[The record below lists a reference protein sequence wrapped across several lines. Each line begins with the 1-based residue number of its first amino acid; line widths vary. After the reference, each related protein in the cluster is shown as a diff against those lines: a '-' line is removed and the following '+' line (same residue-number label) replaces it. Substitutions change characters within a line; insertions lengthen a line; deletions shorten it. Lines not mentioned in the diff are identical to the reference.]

1 MSGSTVITGPGRHV
15 RWQVMGAMHALAD
28 DVAHAELRGL
38 GDIDWALSELFDSFC
53 VLSDPEAASGDV
65 LYPDEVSAFRRLGDL
80 LVQMIEELG
89 GNASDE
95 VYVSDPRWAKV
106 VLWAREILE
115 EMFQRP
121 PDGELGRREFPL
133 LPRSQN

>member
-1 MSGSTVITGPGRHV
+1 MGPSVITGPGRDA
-15 RWQVMGAMHALAD
+15 RWQVMAAMHALAD
-28 DVAHAELRGL
+28 DSMHTELRGL
-38 GDIDWALSELFDSFC
+38 GDVDWALSELFDSLG
-53 VLSDPEAASGDV
+53 VLGDPEAASGYL
-65 LYPDEVSAFRRLGDL
+65 LYSDEVSAFRRLGDL
-80 LVQMIEELG
+80 LVQMIEDLG
-89 GNASDE
+89 GNAPDE

-133 LPRSQN
+133 PPRSES